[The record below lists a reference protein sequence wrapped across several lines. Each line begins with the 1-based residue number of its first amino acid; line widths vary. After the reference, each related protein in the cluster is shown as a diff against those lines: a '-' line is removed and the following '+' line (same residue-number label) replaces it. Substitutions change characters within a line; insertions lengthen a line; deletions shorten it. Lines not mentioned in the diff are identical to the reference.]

1 MRPQD
6 KCRDKV
12 PPLCVGCADCV
23 GISILY
29 LNMDT
34 ERGFYGLGKQKE
46 AKGAKEGKEK
56 GETEKKG

>member
-1 MRPQD
+1 
-6 KCRDKV
+6 
-12 PPLCVGCADCV
+12 
-23 GISILY
+23 
-29 LNMDT
+29 MDT